1 MKSIKQH
8 IRCKGANKILK
19 VYNNIMNSIKLQYK
33 VDSIFINSK
42 NSKKSDAHRLLI
54 NLSDKVNLKTS
65 DKYVIKSNPR
75 IDYT

>member
-1 MKSIKQH
+1 
-8 IRCKGANKILK
+8 
-19 VYNNIMNSIKLQYK
+19 MNSIKLQYK

>member
-8 IRCKGANKILK
+8 IRCKRANEILK